1 MSDTRVAIA
10 VIHGM
15 GSQGETPQD
24 PDAISFSAGLYRA
37 LRGYMAPEE
46 WDGRVAWREIF
57 WADILQSRQDK
68 YVEEGLEG
76 EARWLWAREF
86 VMHRLADAASY
97 RKVSDNPTDI
107 YQRIHGRV
115 EDALENLETVAG
127 GTTPLLIFAHSLG
140 GHIMSNYIYDM
151 QKAVALGAPW
161 VQSRSGFQRFET
173 MAGFLTFGCNIPV
186 FTFAYPRDQ
195 VRPIKRPGT
204 RIPADKRLTPW
215 WENLNDK
222 DDVLGMPLGP
232 AGPQYEAMINAGELR
247 DAWINVGNLFTSWNP
262 ASHNEYWDHR
272 NFYRPAAEMIRKALL
287 IGPVS

>member
-15 GSQGETPQD
+15 GSQGKTPQD
-24 PDAISFSAGLYRA
+24 PDAVSFSAGLYRA
-37 LRGYMAPEE
+37 LRGYMASEE
-46 WDGRVAWREIF
+46 WDGRV
-57 WADILQSRQDK
+57 
-68 YVEEGLEG
+68 
-76 EARWLWAREF
+76 
-86 VMHRLADAASY
+86 
-97 RKVSDNPTDI
+97 
-107 YQRIHGRV
+107 
-115 EDALENLETVAG
+115 EDALDNLETVAG
-127 GTTPLLIFAHSLG
+127 GTTPLLVFAHSLG
-140 GHIMSNYIYDM
+140 GHIMSNYIYDT

-186 FTFAYPRDQ
+186 FTFAYPMDQ

-272 NFYRPAAEMIRKALL
+272 NFYRPAAELIRKALL